1 MCVFLV
7 VIKTVFPM
15 FVRIAA
21 RFAEV
26 QMPDKG
32 C

>member
-1 MCVFLV
+1 MHLLLV
-7 VIKTVFPM
+7 IIKTVFPM

-21 RFAEV
+21 RFV
-26 QMPDKG
+26 KVRMPFKG